1 VTPTWLSAFLDF
13 APDDFER
20 GVAHWEALTGYP
32 RSESR
37 GDSDQFATLEPPT
50 GDDFLRV
57 QRLGEGP
64 TRVHLDVHVDDPA
77 AAARE
82 AVGLG
87 AIQVAEHPT
96 YAVLTSPGGLT
107 FCLVSHA
114 RAVRPAP
121 SRWPGGHTSLLDQ
134 VCLDIAPDHFDG
146 EAGFWQALTGWE
158 LRRSAAAREF
168 APLVRPAHQPLR
180 ILLQRLDESDGPV
193 SAHLDWAT
201 TDREA
206 EAARHVALGSQ
217 PVRRFEHW
225 TVMRDPVGTTYCITG
240 RSPETGMLP

>member
-1 VTPTWLSAFLDF
+1 MTPTWLSAFLDF

-32 RSESR
+32 RSDSR
-37 GDSDQFATLEPPT
+37 GDSGQFATLEPPT
-50 GDDFLRV
+50 GDDFLCV

-82 AVGLG
+82 AVELG
-87 AIQVAEHPT
+87 ATVQAGHDT
-96 YAVLTSPGGLT
+96 YQVLTSPGGFT
-107 FCLVSHA
+107 FCLVSHP
-114 RAVRPAP
+114 RTVRPVP
-121 SRWPGGHTSLLDQ
+121 SSWPAGHTSLVDQ
-134 VCLDIAPDHFDG
+134 VCLDIPPGRFDD
-146 EAGFWQALTGWE
+146 ETGFWHALTGWE
-158 LRRSAAAREF
+158 LRRSAVASEF
-168 APLVRPAHQPLR
+168 AHLLRPPGQPLR
-180 ILLQRLDESDGPV
+180 ILLQRLDDGDEPV

-206 EAARHVALGSQ
+206 EAERHVALGSEL
-217 PVRRFEHW
+217 VRRFEHW
-225 TVMRDPVGTTYCITG
+225 TVMRDPVGTTYCLTG